1 LKRFISGATCPGCGQ
16 IDKIYVLKGDDQ
28 ESMRCSKC
36 SYVELK
42 KGGNSVTDVQEWSPI
57 KLPDK

>member
-1 LKRFISGATCPGCGQ
+1 
-16 IDKIYVLKGDDQ
+16 
-28 ESMRCSKC
+28 MRCSKC

-42 KGGNSVTDVQEWSPI
+42 KGGNSATDVQEWSPI